1 MADVNALK
9 DQGNK
14 AFSAKDYD
22 KAIELFTA
30 AIAIDPS
37 NHVLFSNR
45 SAAKAGKKQWAMA
58 LEDAEQCIKLNQSW
72 SKGYAR
78 KGAAL
83 HGAKR
88 FDEAIEAYEAGLTL
102 EDSPALRK
110 GLQEVKDAKERDV
123 SEPLGLGKMF
133 ADPNLIGKLATNPRT
148 QKHLADPAFM
158 QKLKLFQQNP
168 ALASS
173 ALQSDPRMID
183 VLGVAM
189 GIDMQGFS
197 PDDGFDGLPPGYT
210 PPSPRA
216 RPPRSPSASTSKTPP
231 APAPAPAPPAP
242 EPEDVEMTDEDAEEA
257 KAKADALAAKAQG
270 AEHYKAQRFSEAA
283 EYFKKAWDLWP
294 KDITF
299 LGNLGAAYLEAKEY
313 DQCIATCELAVEEG
327 RGLRADYKIIAK
339 IFGRIG
345 TAYTAKNDLVSA
357 KKYFQKSLSEHRDA
371 IILAKLQ
378 ATEKAIAESERQAYI
393 DPAKSAIARE
403 EGNAAFKNGD
413 FAKAVKLY
421 EESIKRDP
429 SDARGYN
436 NRAAA
441 YMKLMALAEAL
452 KDADKAI
459 EVDPAFVKA
468 YIRKATILQTMREYS
483 KALEA
488 LQAASSVDTA
498 NAHAQE
504 IQAQEFKIQ
513 QALFTQRADETEE
526 QTLERAMKD
535 PEVAQI
541 MGDPVMQ
548 QILQQAQGNPGALQ
562 DHMKNPVVRQKIM
575 KLINAGIIKTR

>member
-1 MADVNALK
+1 MSDVNALK

-30 AIAIDPS
+30 AIAIDSS

-45 SAAKAGKKQWAMA
+45 SAAKAGKKQWAGA
-58 LEDAEQCIKLNQSW
+58 LEDAEQCVKLNQSW

-83 HGAKR
+83 HGAR
-88 FDEAIEAYEAGLTL
+88 RYDEAVEVYEAGLKL

-110 GLQEVKDAKERDV
+110 GLQEVKDAKGRDV
-123 SEPLGLGKMF
+123 TESLGLGKYF
-133 ADPNLIGKLATNPRT
+133 SDPSLIGKLATNPRT
-148 QKHLADPAFM
+148 QKHMADPAFV

-168 ALASS
+168 ALADS
-173 ALQSDPRMID
+173 ALQSDSRMID

-197 PDDGFDGLPPGYT
+197 RDDENDGLPPNFKT
-210 PPSPRA
+210 PP
-216 RPPRSPSASTSKTPP
+216 TP
-231 APAPAPAPPAP
+231 APAPARAPAPPAP
-242 EPEDVEMTDEDAEEA
+242 VHEPEDA
-257 KAKADALAAKAQG
+257 
-270 AEHYKAQRFSEAA
+270 HYKAQRFSEAA

-313 DQCIATCELAVEEG
+313 DQCITTCELAVEEG

-371 IILAKLQ
+371 AILAKLQ
-378 ATEKAIAESERQAYI
+378 ATEKAIAEAERQAYI
-393 DPAKSAIARE
+393 DPAKSATARE
-403 EGNAAFKNGD
+403 EGNAAFKGGD

-459 EVDPAFVKA
+459 EVDPTFVKA
-468 YIRKATILQTMREYS
+468 YIRKATILQTMRDYS

-488 LQAASSVDTA
+488 LQAASSADTA

-504 IQAQEFKIQ
+504 IQTQENKIQ
-513 QALFTQRADETEE
+513 QALFTQRSDETEE